1 MTVADIRNVFDI
13 AARAMGAQ
21 LTRLNTVASNIANA
35 QSVATREE
43 DAYRAIKPIFAARY
57 AANFRNSGLSTVDVD
72 GLYEVDMAP
81 QKIFQPDHP
90 KANED
95 GFIFAAAVNT
105 DEELVEMLE
114 ASRQYENNLEVVSTL
129 RSLMARTANMG
140 R

>member
-1 MTVADIRNVFDI
+1 MTVAEIRNVFDI

-35 QSVATREE
+35 QSVTTREE
-43 DAYRAIKPIFAARY
+43 DAYRAIKPIFAAQY
-57 AANFRNSGLSTVDVD
+57 AANFRNSGLSTVDVEA
-72 GLYEVDMAP
+72 LYEVKTAP
-81 QKIFQPDHP
+81 QKIYQPDHP
-90 KANED
+90 KANGD
-95 GFIFAAAVNT
+95 GFIFAAAVDTN
-105 DEELVEMLE
+105 EELAEMLE

>member
-1 MTVADIRNVFDI
+1 MIVAEIRNVFDI

-57 AANFRNSGLSTVDVD
+57 AANFRSSGLSTVDVE
-72 GLYEVDMAP
+72 GLYETKMAP
-81 QKIFQPDHP
+81 QKTYQPDHP
-90 KANED
+90 KANEA
-95 GFIFAAAVNT
+95 GFIFGAAVNT
-105 DEELVEMLE
+105 EEELVEMLE
-114 ASRQYENNLEVVSTL
+114 AARQYENNLEVVSTL

>member
-1 MTVADIRNVFDI
+1 MAEIRNVFDI

-57 AANFRNSGLSTVDVD
+57 AGHFRNSGLSTVDVE
-72 GLYEVDMAP
+72 GLYETEAAP
-81 QKIFQPDHP
+81 QKVYQPDHP

-95 GFIFAAAVNT
+95 GFIFGAAVNIE
-105 DEELVEMLE
+105 EELVEMLE
-114 ASRQYENNLEVVSTL
+114 AARQYENNLEVVSTL